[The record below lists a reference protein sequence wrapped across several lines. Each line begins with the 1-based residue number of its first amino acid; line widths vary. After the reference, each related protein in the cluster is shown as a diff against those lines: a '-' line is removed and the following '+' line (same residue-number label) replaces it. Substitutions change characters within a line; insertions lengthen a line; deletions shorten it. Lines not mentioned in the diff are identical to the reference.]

1 MGRLADAA
9 SLGLEPLIARGFRIA
24 VVADSPRREAI
35 EAVRDL
41 VAVRVDADWLEG
53 ELAVTVQAAGQKAVP
68 LDRVVDL
75 ATVDGLHLRR
85 ISRSASRGMIES
97 TLSKIASA
105 LVDQASD
112 VLDETPAGLER
123 LHP

>member
-9 SLGLEPLIARGFRIA
+9 PTGLEPLVARGFRIA
-24 VVADSPRREAI
+24 VVADSPRGEAI
-35 EAVRDL
+35 EAVSNL

-53 ELAVTVQAAGQKAVP
+53 ELAVTVQAAGQPAVP

-75 ATVDGLHLRR
+75 ATVEGLHLRR
-85 ISRSASRGMIES
+85 ISRSVSRGMIES

-112 VLDETPAGLER
+112 VLDATPTGLDR
-123 LHP
+123 LRP